1 MLRKEWQYFY
11 LKSFIVH
18 WLVQRTEIWKEVS
31 HVQFTGGPVVR
42 TQCFYFGGPGSIPG
56 LGTKICKLHD
66 VAKKKNEYACVF
78 ANLARAHQ
86 VVSRTW

>member
-1 MLRKEWQYFY
+1 M
-11 LKSFIVH
+11 
-18 WLVQRTEIWKEVS
+18 
-31 HVQFTGGPVVR
+31 VR